1 MAGSRRGVWM
11 MSVVSAASVALSA
24 GAAMGQGVS
33 PATTFVTEDGA
44 SAGADAPPWIALMAA
59 DPGSP
64 AMRALAAQNKERKE
78 LEKRVRQIRHR
89 YLKSGKNEVVQE
101 GFVMLR
107 DLLKAEDAIKSGPQ
121 DPFGAVTTG
130 QWKVAA
136 FPMLLEVFERDP
148 IELRL
153 QVLDLIRDSK
163 TDEGDTT
170 LAWAAVMSTDRA
182 MRDAAR
188 GKFLAR
194 VSERDHAKELKRQ
207 RRESAPV
214 AYAPG
219 GGPSEHTIEMSTVG
233 KLTVAHERREYP
245 VGVARVVAEGLR
257 TRREHTMAAAADLA
271 SVLGMFEAIPGLIAG
286 QVSGAGFGGGAA
298 GTERTGDLAWIM
310 IGQQQTFV
318 ADLTP
323 VVGDNAVGFDP
334 TLGVVTEGV
343 ILRIKDAAVYAYSFD
358 VNSALVAMADTA
370 MGLGDGQS
378 TASMGF
384 DTEKWMAWW
393 EENRKALGTGQ

>member
-1 MAGSRRGVWM
+1 MVPAFAAVACVGAGLPTAWAQGTVQP
-11 MSVVSAASVALSA
+11 
-24 GAAMGQGVS
+24 GAIVQDA
-33 PATTFVTEDGA
+33 GA

-107 DLLKAEDAIKSGPQ
+107 DLLKAVDAIKSGPQ

-136 FPMLLEVFERDP
+136 FPMLLEVFERDDM
-148 IELRL
+148 ELRL

-170 LAWAAVMSTDRA
+170 LAWAAVMSKDRA

-194 VSERDHAKELKRQ
+194 VSVRDEAKESERQ
-207 RRESAPV
+207 FRESLPV

-219 GGPSEHTIEMSTVG
+219 GGPSQRTIEMSTVG
-233 KLTVAHERREYP
+233 DVTVAHSRRNYP

-298 GTERTGDLAWIM
+298 GTDRTGDLAWIM

-393 EENRKALGTGQ
+393 DANKQQVLAAGQ

>member
-1 MAGSRRGVWM
+1 MAGARRGVWM
-11 MSVVSAASVALSA
+11 VSVVSAALSVALSA

-44 SAGADAPPWIALMAA
+44 SAGADAPPWIAMMAA

-107 DLLKAEDAIKSGPQ
+107 DLVAPDGVYKI
-121 DPFGAVTTG
+121 
-130 QWKVAA
+130 AA
-136 FPMLLEVFERDP
+136 FPMLLEVFDRDDM
-148 IELRL
+148 ELRL

-170 LAWAAVMSTDRA
+170 LAWAAVMSKDRA

-207 RRESAPV
+207 MRERAPV

-393 EENRKALGTGQ
+393 EKNKQAVEAKATGIPPGLW

>member
-11 MSVVSAASVALSA
+11 VSVVSAACVVLSA

-33 PATTFVTEDGA
+33 PATTFVTENGGML
-44 SAGADAPPWIALMAA
+44 GADAPPWIVAMAA
-59 DPGSP
+59 DPDSP
-64 AMRALAAQNKERKE
+64 AMRALAAQNKERKA
-78 LEKRVRQIRHR
+78 LEKQVRQIRHR

-101 GFVMLR
+101 GFTMLR
-107 DLLKAEDAIKSGPQ
+107 DLVAPE
-121 DPFGAVTTG
+121 GAYR
-130 QWKVAA
+130 VAA
-136 FPMLLEVFERDP
+136 FPMLLEVFERDDMA
-148 IELRL
+148 IRL

-170 LAWAAVMSTDRA
+170 LAWAAVMSTDCA

-194 VSERDHAKELKRQ
+194 IAERDEAKANRVALEQGLAGFY
-207 RRESAPV
+207 REK
-214 AYAPG
+214 
-219 GGPSEHTIEMSTVG
+219 GPEVPTIEVSTVG
-233 KLTVAHERREYP
+233 KVAVAHERRDYP

-257 TRREHTMAAAADLA
+257 TQREHTMAAAADLA
-271 SVLGMFEAIPGLIAG
+271 SVLGMYEAIPGLIAG
-286 QVSGAGFGGGAA
+286 QVSGTGFGQGGA

-323 VVGDNAVGFDP
+323 IVGDNAVGFDP
-334 TLGVVTEGV
+334 ELGVVTEGV
-343 ILRIKDAAVYAYSFD
+343 ILRIKDAAIYAYSFD
-358 VNSALVAMADTA
+358 VHNSLVAMADTA
-370 MGLGDGQS
+370 TGLSGES

-384 DTEKWMAWW
+384 DTQKWVAWW
-393 EENRKALGTGQ
+393 EANKQQVLAAGQ

>member
-11 MSVVSAASVALSA
+11 ASVASAVLSVTLSG

-33 PATTFVTEDGA
+33 PATTFVTENGA
-44 SAGADAPPWIALMAA
+44 MLGGDTPPWIVAMAA
-59 DPGSP
+59 DPDSP
-64 AMRALAAQNKERKE
+64 AMRALAAQNKERKA
-78 LEKRVRQIRHR
+78 LEKHVRQIRHR

-107 DLLKAEDAIKSGPQ
+107 DLVAPEG
-121 DPFGAVTTG
+121 VY
-130 QWKVAA
+130 KVAA

-170 LAWAAVMSTDRA
+170 LAWAAVMSKDKA

-188 GKFLAR
+188 GKLLAR
-194 VSERDHAKELKRQ
+194 VSEREAAHGDGMERGEGGAIAADGDAMGRSVTLERM
-207 RRESAPV
+207 RRD
-214 AYAPG
+214 
-219 GGPSEHTIEMSTVG
+219 
-233 KLTVAHERREYP
+233 YP
-245 VGVARVVAEGLR
+245 VGVARVVNEGLR

-286 QVSGAGFGGGAA
+286 QVSGAGFGQGGA

-310 IGQQQTFV
+310 IGKQRSYV

-323 VVGDNAVGFDP
+323 IVADGAVGFDP
-334 TLGVVTEGV
+334 ELGVVTEGV
-343 ILRIKDAAVYAYSFD
+343 ILRVKDAAIYAYSFD
-358 VNSALVAMADTA
+358 VHNSLVALADTA
-370 MGLGDGQS
+370 TGLSGES

-393 EENRKALGTGQ
+393 EANKRSTAEVVNASR

>member
-11 MSVVSAASVALSA
+11 VSVVSAASVALSA

-44 SAGADAPPWIALMAA
+44 MLGTDAPPWIVAMAA
-59 DPGSP
+59 DPDSP
-64 AMRALAAQNKERKE
+64 AMRALAAQNKERKA
-78 LEKRVRQIRHR
+78 LEKQVRQIRHR
-89 YLKSGKNEVVQE
+89 YLKSGKDEVVQE
-101 GFVMLR
+101 GFAMLR
-107 DLLKAEDAIKSGPQ
+107 DLVAPE
-121 DPFGAVTTG
+121 GAYR
-130 QWKVAA
+130 VAA
-136 FPMLLEVFERDP
+136 FPMLLEVFERDEMA
-148 IELRL
+148 IRL

-194 VSERDHAKELKRQ
+194 IAERDEAEEFKRQ
-207 RRESAPV
+207 LRESVPV
-214 AYAPG
+214 SYGHG
-219 GGPSEHTIEMSTVG
+219 GGPSQHTIEMSTVG
-233 KLTVAHERREYP
+233 KLTVAHERRSYP

-271 SVLGMFEAIPGLIAG
+271 SVLGMYEAIPGLIAG
-286 QVSGAGFGGGAA
+286 QVSGTGFGQGGA

-323 VVGDNAVGFDP
+323 IVGDNAVGFDP
-334 TLGVVTEGV
+334 ELGVVTEGV
-343 ILRIKDAAVYAYSFD
+343 ILRIKDAAIYAYSFD
-358 VNSALVAMADTA
+358 VHNSLVAMADTA
-370 MGLGDGQS
+370 TGLSGES

-384 DTEKWMAWW
+384 DTEKWVAWW
-393 EENRKALGTGQ
+393 EKNKQQISQVR

>member
-11 MSVVSAASVALSA
+11 VSVVSAASVALSA

-33 PATTFVTEDGA
+33 PATTFVTEDG
-44 SAGADAPPWIALMAA
+44 GMLGTDAPPWIVAMAA
-59 DPGSP
+59 DPDSP
-64 AMRALAAQNKERKE
+64 AMRALAAQNKERKA
-78 LEKRVRQIRHR
+78 LEKQVRQIRHR
-89 YLKSGKNEVVQE
+89 YLKSGKDEVVQE

-107 DLLKAEDAIKSGPQ
+107 DLLKVENASKEESGWPS
-121 DPFGAVTTG
+121 AVTTG

-136 FPMLLEVFERDP
+136 FPMLLEVFDRDP

-170 LAWAAVMSTDRA
+170 LAWAAVMSKDRA

-194 VSERDHAKELKRQ
+194 VGERDKAADERRQ
-207 RRESAPV
+207 LDDGIRS
-214 AYAPG
+214 YYG
-219 GGPSEHTIEMSTVG
+219 GDSGPEPHTIEMSTDG
-233 KLTVAHERREYP
+233 KVTVAHERRDYP
-245 VGVARVVAEGLR
+245 AGVARVVNEGLR

-286 QVSGAGFGGGAA
+286 QVSGAGFGQGGA

-323 VVGDNAVGFDP
+323 IVGDNAVGFDP
-334 TLGVVTEGV
+334 ELGVVTEGV
-343 ILRIKDAAVYAYSFD
+343 ILRIKDAAIYAYSFD
-358 VNSALVAMADTA
+358 VHNSLVAMADTA
-370 MGLGDGQS
+370 TGLSGES

-384 DTEKWMAWW
+384 DTEKWVAWW
-393 EENRKALGTGQ
+393 EKNKQQISQVR